1 MYPFLF
7 YGLIPF
13 MCDNML
19 EDKVAIVTGASR
31 GIGRACAS
39 IFAREGAKVLVN
51 YYSSKEEASKVVQ
64 DILDDGGDASLY
76 KADVSDDRAV
86 RDMIQRTVERYGLV
100 DILVNNAGVLL
111 GGGRL
116 GEVEMRSYADMWGVN
131 VVGMLNC
138 SRAVEPI
145 MRSQGKG
152 SIVNIASVAG
162 LGTASRPGNMLYSST
177 KAAVIIL
184 TKNMALDLGDSGIR
198 VNAVAPGL
206 IKTDMGLKGKSMED
220 QKERLKYYREHSIV
234 GRIGE
239 PEEVAEVVAFLAS
252 ERASFITGQTLT
264 VDGGRFDFL
273 SHSL

>member
-1 MYPFLF
+1 
-7 YGLIPF
+7 

-51 YYSSKEEASKVVQ
+51 YNSSKEEAREVVQ
-64 DILDDGGDASLY
+64 IILDDGGDASLY
-76 KADVSDDRAV
+76 QADVSDDSAV
-86 RDMIQRTVERYGLV
+86 REMVRRTVERYGFV

-116 GEVEMRSYADMWGVN
+116 GEVEMEPYTAMWSVN

-138 SRAVEPI
+138 SRAIEPI

-152 SIVNIASVAG
+152 SIINIASVAG

-177 KAAVIIL
+177 KAA
-184 TKNMALDLGDSGIR
+184 
-198 VNAVAPGL
+198 
-206 IKTDMGLKGKSMED
+206 
-220 QKERLKYYREHSIV
+220 
-234 GRIGE
+234 
-239 PEEVAEVVAFLAS
+239 
-252 ERASFITGQTLT
+252 
-264 VDGGRFDFL
+264 
-273 SHSL
+273 